1 METKDNWYCVLH
13 DHPTHGCTHASCLSH
28 KKCFGLL
35 APTTAP
41 KKKRKRKRR
50 KTSLTTDMAR
60 VKRYAKKAAREIIKR
75 ELPEIIAD
83 QSFSYNNDPC
93 IACGSKV
100 YKTGRICPSCWG

>member
-1 METKDNWYCVLH
+1 MGAKDNWYCLLH

-35 APTTAP
+35 ASTTAP

-50 KTSLTTDMAR
+50 KTSLTTDIAR
-60 VKRYAKKAAREIIKR
+60 VNRHDKKVAKDERKR
-75 ELPEIIAD
+75 ELTDTKSP

-93 IACGSKV
+93 IGCGSTI
-100 YKTGRICPSCWG
+100 YKNGRVCPKCWV